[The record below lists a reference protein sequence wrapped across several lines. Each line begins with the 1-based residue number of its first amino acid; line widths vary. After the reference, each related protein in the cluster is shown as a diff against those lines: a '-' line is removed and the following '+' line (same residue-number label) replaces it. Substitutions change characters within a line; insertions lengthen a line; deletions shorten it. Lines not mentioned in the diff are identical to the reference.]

1 MQGADGARVPH
12 YIVTY
17 TSPDVV
23 HLLIRCT
30 YLAKTRHPMNT
41 NRPLIL
47 RESHYLVLHLKSQS
61 TPKSLLTRS
70 FSLHDLTQTVSNMT
84 LFHLMTITVVCCGT
98 LALAKT
104 DEEGLRN
111 KHPTI
116 EGEYWRP
123 FLTYDFDENGTA
135 INYQGIMWDLVL
147 FMQKSRNFTFTMVS
161 KTDYVWGEC
170 FAINNCT
177 GMLGMV
183 NRREVDLALGKH

>member
-104 DEEGLRN
+104 DTEGLRN
-111 KHPTI
+111 KHLI
-116 EGEYWRP
+116 IAGDWWAP
-123 FLTYDFDENGTA
+123 FLWYNWGAYSNATTVDEA
-135 INYQGIMWDLVL
+135 QGIMWKLSK
-147 FMQKSRNFTFTMVS
+147 FMQKARNFTFTLVKPS
-161 KTDYVWGEC
+161 AYEWGEC
-170 FAINNCT
+170 
-177 GMLGMV
+177 
-183 NRREVDLALGKH
+183 